1 MPRLPP
7 GETATVHV
15 LRICLFG
22 GLQLLQSGRALKFA
36 APARA
41 ASLLAYLIVH
51 RQQQTSRDAVAFA
64 FWPDDD
70 EPRARANLRRHLA
83 LIAGALPK
91 GAQHQPIVADN
102 RSIRW
107 NPLYPCTLDVAE
119 FEQLSAAPDGA
130 ADATALYLGDLLPT
144 VYDEWILPERER
156 LRAMHSTNLERLTER
171 YASAGDYANAIA
183 TTRTLLLHDPWREDA
198 LRTLLSLRH
207 AAGDRA
213 GALQEYESFAQ
224 RLRRDLDAAPMP
236 ETVHRYESILAG
248 ADAAAAR
255 PPTSAL
261 ERATAPATMPFV
273 GRGTE
278 LLRLRQMW
286 ARAMRGLGGVTVV
299 SGEAG
304 IGKSRLITEFGATVV
319 AQGGTIVAG
328 AATFPEA
335 MPYQAVIQALRSA
348 LPALASLP
356 LDPTWLAAAA
366 DVLPELR
373 DGDAALPRLS
383 ALDSDR
389 QQDRLFEAVW
399 RCFEMLARRAPV
411 LLVFEDIHWAG
422 PATIDLLAYLARR
435 TRSHSIVMVITCRDD
450 ETDASRPLSVLRHA
464 LRRSGA
470 FAGMPLG
477 GFTVDEVAFVV
488 AAVLAGPYEGA
499 LFAQRAHDVCCG
511 NPFFL
516 AEIVRDCLAAPAV
529 LAEPPLPLSVATSID
544 ARVDRLSAEAQSLA
558 RIAAVVGRAFTVEIV
573 AAAAGTPEAAG
584 VRCMD
589 ELLDARLIREANG
602 DAERGGDFVFA
613 HDLVRAQLYARI
625 PDNLRRRLH
634 RRVGLVLETLH
645 AQEHDALAI
654 ELARHF
660 DEGLEPEKAA
670 AAYLASARQ
679 ALRLYADGEALRALT
694 RAVELTGDPELRYRA
709 VSLREEIHG
718 RAGRRSDQLADLE
731 TLEALADAAHDESSR
746 LDVMRRRIAYA
757 RATDD
762 VAGQQHW
769 IDALRAHLT
778 TVQNRSSSAFCNEA
792 SAALLTSLGRYD
804 DALADAR
811 EAVRQY
817 KDAADAAGLV
827 RSLCQIADV
836 SALRDDPAT
845 AQVALD
851 DATAIAVASSNEA
864 SIVRALATSA
874 LAAYMAADY
883 ESARIPAERGLEI
896 CRTIGDR
903 EGEADFLFRLGNIA
917 GRRFAVGAAVEM
929 YASATAIYEALNKP
943 LGRAIVL
950 LNTGLL
956 YLKIGEHAQALGA
969 LKSARTVFADVN
981 DLRGLTVCALNLG
994 MAAYLR
1000 GRFGAALRLSQKA
1013 VALAHRSGERAARM
1027 HRVGK
1032 RRRRGA
1038 RARAARGLAC
1048 PLRSGA
1054 RHAPPHRTDGYRFG
1068 PRRHGSHVLARR
1080 RSARRVRDRAG
1091 DRGAAGA
1098 GARIGDVPAERA
1110 LERRAN
1116 LRRGE
1121 AAGAVRARAAARGRD
1136 VRRALREDPRGSVAR
1151 DVPPALLQPADP
1163 RGAGSGA
1170 AFGRDSDGGGRTL
1183 RGVTPIHAR
1192 TKQQFLVELWR
1203 EPSGDGAA
1211 SPLRGIVKHIG
1222 HDQERYVASLADVT
1236 AFIERCITA
1245 PVPPGHPRSSPSP

>member
-1 MPRLPP
+1 M
-7 GETATVHV
+7 
-15 LRICLFG
+15 
-22 GLQLLQSGRALKFA
+22 
-36 APARA
+36 
-41 ASLLAYLIVH
+41 
-51 RQQQTSRDAVAFA
+51 SRDAIAFA

-83 LIAGALPK
+83 LIAAALPA
-91 GAQHQPIVADN
+91 GTEPPIIADS

-107 NPLYPCTLDVAE
+107 NPLYPCTFDVAE
-119 FEQLSAAPDGA
+119 FEQLSAVPEGA
-130 ADATALYLGDLLPT
+130 AGATALYLGDLLPT
-144 VYDEWILPERER
+144 AYDEWILPERER
-156 LRAMHSTNLERLTER
+156 LRAMHGANLEQLTER
-171 YASAGDYANAIA
+171 YASAGDYASAIA
-183 TTRTLLLHDPWREDA
+183 STRALLQHDPWREDA

-224 RLRRDLDAAPMP
+224 RLRRDLDVAPMP
-236 ETVHRYESILAG
+236 ATVSRYDSILHSSDPAG
-248 ADAAAAR
+248 GRTA
-255 PPTSAL
+255 SAL

-273 GRGTE
+273 GRGEE

-286 ARAMRGLGGVTVV
+286 ARAMRGLGGVAVV

-304 IGKSRLITEFGATVV
+304 IGKSRLIIEFSATVI
-319 AQGGTIVAG
+319 AQGGTIVTG

-348 LPALASLP
+348 VPALASLP
-356 LDPTWLAAAA
+356 LDPTWRAAAA

-383 ALDSDR
+383 ALEPDR

-399 RCFEMLARRAPV
+399 HCFEMLARSAPV

-435 TRSHSIVMVITCRDD
+435 TRNHSIVVVVTCRDD
-450 ETDASRPLSVLRHA
+450 ETDATRPLSVLRHA

-470 FAGMPLG
+470 FAMMPLG

-488 AAVLAGPYEGA
+488 SAVLGGPYEGA

-516 AEIVRDCLAAPAV
+516 AEIVRDCLAAPAA
-529 LAEPPLPLSVATSID
+529 LAEPPLPLSVAMSIE
-544 ARVDRLSAEAQSLA
+544 ARVDGLSPEAQSLA

-573 AAAAGTPEAAG
+573 AAAAGTSEAIG

-589 ELLDARLIREANG
+589 EMLDVRLVRAASGEA
-602 DAERGGDFVFA
+602 DRGDFVFA

-625 PDNLRRRLH
+625 PDTLRRRLH
-634 RRVGLVLETLH
+634 RRVGYVLETLH
-645 AQEHDALAI
+645 AQEHDALAS

-679 ALRLYADGEALRALT
+679 ALRLYADGEALRALS
-694 RAVELTGDPELRYRA
+694 RAAELTGDPELRYRT

-718 RAGRRSDQLADLE
+718 RAGRRTEQLADLAMLE
-731 TLEALADAAHDESSR
+731 TLADAAGDESCR

-757 RATDD
+757 RRIDD

-769 IDALRAHLT
+769 IDALRARITSALH
-778 TVQNRSSSAFCNEA
+778 RSWSAFCNEA

-804 DALADAR
+804 DALSSAR
-811 EAVRQY
+811 DAVREY
-817 KDAADAAGLV
+817 EEADDDAGIV

-845 AQVALD
+845 AQAALD

-864 SIVRALATSA
+864 SIVRALAASA
-874 LAAYMAADY
+874 LTAYMAADY
-883 ESARIPAERGLEI
+883 ESARIPAERGLEL

-917 GRRFAVGAAVEM
+917 GRRFAVGAAVET
-929 YASATAIYEALNKP
+929 YAAATAIYEALNKP
-943 LGRAIVL
+943 LGQAIVL

-956 YLKIGEHAQALGA
+956 YLKIGEHAP
-969 LKSARTVFADVN
+969 SARRAQERP
-981 DLRGLTVCALNLG
+981 LRVRRAERSPRPHGLCAQS
-994 MAAYLR
+994 R
-1000 GRFGAALRLSQKA
+1000 DGRLPPRALRRGPA
-1013 VALAHRSGERAARM
+1013 AIAESGHAGAPLGQCAARM
-1027 HRVGK
+1027 HRARQ

-1038 RARAARGLAC
+1038 RARATRCVGGS
-1048 PLRSGA
+1048 LRSRT
-1054 RHAPPHRTDGYRFG
+1054 RHAPPHRPDGHRFRS
-1068 PRRHGSHVLARR
+1068 RRHGPHVPASR
-1080 RSARRVRDRAG
+1080 RSARRVRDRRG
-1091 DRGAAGA
+1091 DRGAAGT

-1110 LERRAN
+1110 LERSAD
-1116 LRRGE
+1116 LRCGA
-1121 AAGAVRARAAARGRD
+1121 AAGAVRARTAARGRD
-1136 VRRALREDPRGSVAR
+1136 VRRALREDPRGPVAG

-1163 RGAGSGA
+1163 
-1170 AFGRDSDGGGRTL
+1170 
-1183 RGVTPIHAR
+1183 
-1192 TKQQFLVELWR
+1192 
-1203 EPSGDGAA
+1203 
-1211 SPLRGIVKHIG
+1211 
-1222 HDQERYVASLADVT
+1222 
-1236 AFIERCITA
+1236 
-1245 PVPPGHPRSSPSP
+1245 